1 MADPIVLP
9 SMQELLIYV
18 VAILFGVD
26 KGIPAFKNW
35 KNGRTARNNFQ
46 GNQRIEDL
54 RDADK
59 KYITRDLC
67 EEKTKHFGETLEYV
81 KGDVREVKANVQELL
96 RRTQNP

>member
-1 MADPIVLP
+1 MPDPIVIP
-9 SMQELLIYV
+9 SLQEFLLY
-18 VAILFGVD
+18 ALALFFGVD
-26 KGIPAFKNW
+26 KGVPAIKNW
-35 KNGRTARNNFQ
+35 KNGRTTRNNFH

-81 KGDVREVKANVQELL
+81 KGDVKEVKTNVQELL
-96 RRTQNP
+96 RRTQG